1 MPIIRLDIPQELAT
15 RLWQIDVDAAHTLEL
30 GFRHQMIELLEKN
43 RREELTPEE
52 EHEWEHYE
60 YWEHLVRL
68 AKPKN
73 VYTNISSGIE
83 NRLH

>member
-1 MPIIRLDIPQELAT
+1 
-15 RLWQIDVDAAHTLEL
+15 
-30 GFRHQMIELLEKN
+30 MIELLEQN

-52 EHEWEHYE
+52 EQEWEHYE
-60 YWEHLVRL
+60 YLEHLVRL
-68 AKPKN
+68 AKTKN